1 MVGPGLSQK
10 PRLCVLCF
18 ISFSILQESSR
29 LKRLKSPAVT
39 KQKCDT
45 RLDKVHN
52 LQQFLFL
59 GWLRHQSGHRAF
71 RSIDGHVMGV
81 PLSGEFNCATP
92 SSLLFSVPP
101 GPDGLVL
108 SSTTDHFTIWAPVDR
123 VHFVLM
129 ARQI

>member
-10 PRLCVLCF
+10 PRLCVLCVLCF
-18 ISFSILQESSR
+18 NSFSILQESSR

-59 GWLRHQSGHRAF
+59 GWLRHQ
-71 RSIDGHVMGV
+71 
-81 PLSGEFNCATP
+81 
-92 SSLLFSVPP
+92 
-101 GPDGLVL
+101 
-108 SSTTDHFTIWAPVDR
+108 
-123 VHFVLM
+123 
-129 ARQI
+129 